1 MKGLTFITL
10 AIIVLGCKPIHEKN
24 DLILGTWDLVSVFNF
39 DNQKISLPP
48 SGEKLII
55 EFKSDS
61 LYLRSIANNI
71 EYDVEIYSWY
81 IKGDSIIFDD
91 VYTGYI
97 RELTTKS
104 LIVDVDIFDTQR
116 YSLIRIK

>member
-1 MKGLTFITL
+1 MTRLTFL
-10 AIIVLGCKPIHEKN
+10 LFVIIVLGCKPNDEKS
-24 DLILGTWDLVSVFNF
+24 DLIIGAWLLVSVFDF
-39 DNQKISLPP
+39 ETQEISRVPN
-48 SGEKLII
+48 GEKLIA

-61 LYLRSIANNI
+61 LYLRSIDSHT
-71 EYDVEIYSWY
+71 EYDVDIYAWQ
-81 IKGDSIIFDD
+81 IKGDSIIFDN